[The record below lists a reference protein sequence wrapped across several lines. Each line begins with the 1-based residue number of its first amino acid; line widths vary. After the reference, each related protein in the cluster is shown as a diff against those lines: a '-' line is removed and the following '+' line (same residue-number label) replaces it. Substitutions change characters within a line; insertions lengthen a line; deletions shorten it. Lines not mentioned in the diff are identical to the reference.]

1 MYSFAVQATTLFP
14 IGPHLSQMTGRVVVA
29 LDMGG
34 EREEKRKLTLASVS
48 CTELFPTLPKQGVE
62 TELQFSFPR
71 QQQVSLHVQ
80 QYAFRKC
87 IFSMHSNEL

>member
-62 TELQFSFPR
+62 TELQFSFL
-71 QQQVSLHVQ
+71 QL
-80 QYAFRKC
+80 
-87 IFSMHSNEL
+87 I